1 MTKYSPFTLLQVS
14 WPQPIEVRD
23 NRWISPPAWDAP
35 AMPTLP
41 AWKPVLMDDVP
52 CWSLDWRDVFRAG
65 VKRWNPHEGGELCG
79 FQVVF
84 RIQVSAAGRLVFW
97 DDDGSIVRRKGEI
110 IHEDRSAHSL
120 RRHELQVAAG
130 DVLEVAQWQLGW
142 EWLWTANLESEE
154 TRDQQSGLAPFRAWL
169 PVVERQLIHPTGP
182 PLKMYTH
189 GRSPLCAIAAVYSL
203 VLNGY
208 TPSSVILFGEDQWP
222 ARTRSLFAELLP
234 FVQVFK
240 ARDAMNGIAQRAGNA
255 LAELARRHWYVMKAC
270 IALCLP
276 PSECCVMDDDIVI
289 LDSLDDA
296 LQAFSTAELVYSPDQ
311 DLGNGYVAT
320 WGRLLGHA
328 GPLSTARFNAG
339 LYWIRNLP
347 DVRRIGLAAAR
358 CRQTMPFFWEQGL
371 IATAYARRPT
381 FQLPSQRYLFV
392 LFDGLPGG
400 IYGYDYASN
409 PCGFA
414 AVHYGGLAE
423 KPSEGFA
430 VHFLEEVLQRR
441 RNPKKEAAAAD

>member
-1 MTKYSPFTLLQVS
+1 MPMDPPLTLQQVS
-14 WPQPIEVRD
+14 WPRPIEVRD

-35 AMPTLP
+35 AMPSLP
-41 AWKPVLMDDVP
+41 AWKPMLMDDVL

-65 VKRWNPHEGGELCG
+65 AKRWNPHEGGELRG
-79 FQVVF
+79 FQIVF
-84 RIQVSAAGRLVFW
+84 RIQVSSAGRLVFW
-97 DDDGSIVRRKGEI
+97 DDDGSIIRRGGEI
-110 IHEDRSAHSL
+110 IHEDRSAHPL
-120 RRHELQVAAG
+120 QRHELQVGAG
-130 DVLEVAQWQLGW
+130 DVLEIAQWQLGW
-142 EWLWTANLESEE
+142 EWLWTAHLESDE
-154 TRDQQSGLAPFRAWL
+154 TRDQQSGLPPFRAWL
-169 PVVERQLIHPTGP
+169 PAVERQLLHPTGP

-189 GRSPLCAIAAVYSL
+189 GRSPLCTIAAIYSL

-208 TPSSVILFGEDQWP
+208 TPCSIILFGEEQWP
-222 ARTRSLFAELLP
+222 ERTRSLFAELLP
-234 FVQVFK
+234 FAQGFK
-240 ARDAMNGIAQRAGNA
+240 LRDAMNGIAQRAGNA

-270 IALCLP
+270 VALYLP
-276 PSECCVMDDDIVI
+276 PSECCVMDDDVVI

-320 WGRLLGHA
+320 WGSLLGHA
-328 GPLSTARFNAG
+328 GPLPTARFNAG

-347 DVRRIGLAAAR
+347 DARRIGLAAAR
-358 CRQTMPFFWEQGL
+358 CRQALPFLWEQGL

-392 LFDGLPGG
+392 LFEGLPGG
-400 IYGYDYASN
+400 IYGYDYANN

-414 AVHYGGLAE
+414 AIHYGGLAE

-430 VHFLEEVLQRR
+430 VHFLDDILRHR
-441 RNPKKEAAAAD
+441 RNPKREASAAD